1 MLEGGRETK
10 KQRACWKSEIF
21 FWELNSI
28 LMKILPFVLIC
39 NGCWSH
45 EQKHSIITS
54 TVMIIS
60 PFNVVLNGSSSSS
73 GSHFC
78 KECKM

>member
-1 MLEGGRETK
+1 MAAMLEECRETK

-21 FWELNSI
+21 FWELNCI
-28 LMKILPFVLIC
+28 FMKILPFVLIC

-45 EQKHSIITS
+45 EQKHCII
-54 TVMIIS
+54 MIIS
-60 PFNVVLNGSSSSS
+60 PFNVVRNGSSSSG